1 MEKFNY
7 KKWILA
13 QKEILSE
20 RIKPGSEKKEKLP
33 DGRAITRYTTI
44 SKKGRET
51 PMVSYDDNLE
61 GPGDTK
67 DLNPPTNKKSND
79 QDKTDTTGAPKKYP
93 FIGPKDKE
101 FEVKLFDISPEAI
114 KLYTELQN
122 ITFKDNPEMLDKLRS
137 SAIQHERLFIIEKKA
152 LDSKSA
158 SKAQIKCAE
167 DIISIIQKF
176 AREMGKE
183 SEHNYLQARIDSI
196 KKIHQEKPREDKGD
210 DCPDAKDIENN
221 KDDYRQ
227 KFRLSKQSTTYGPSN
242 PAPRYSEGISSESLK
257 ERIKEL
263 SLDDKVKLYF
273 MGLVRK
279 GIIDTLPE
287 DPKAA
292 YIRDMMSK
300 KDPKMDSA
308 VRSDFDDPTFENL
321 KEISTELGYLNES
334 RDNITLHTDEGL
346 YQEEKSNLED
356 LKSYPFPLGAE
367 ITVPALGSAKFANN
381 IETREK
387 TKNPNASFGID
398 YYLNE
403 FEKEY
408 GPTEFEISKEFS
420 RYTITPIDNPNFT
433 AAYERDRQ
441 KQIDRRKN
449 GSGFQRRDNMGNKTS
464 KWS

>member
-67 DLNPPTNKKSND
+67 DLNPPTNKKPD
-79 QDKTDTTGAPKKYP
+79 DKEKTDTTGAPKKYP
-93 FIGPKDKE
+93 FVGPKDKE
-101 FEVKLFDISPEAI
+101 FEVKLFDISPEAT

-122 ITFKDNPEMLDKLRS
+122 ITFKDNPKMLDKLRS
-137 SAIQHERLFIIEKKA
+137 SAIQHERLFIIERKA
-152 LDSKSA
+152 LDDKLA

-167 DIISIIQKF
+167 DVIIIIEKY

-183 SEHNYLQARIDSI
+183 SEHNYFQARIDSI

-221 KDDYRQ
+221 KDDYR
-227 KFRLSKQSTTYGPSN
+227 KKIRISKQSTTYGPSN
-242 PAPRYSEGISSESLK
+242 PAPRYSEGMSPEEWANAKEKERLNQHPEKDKIKKIKQMMDKEEDDKEQERYDREWYRESLK
-257 ERIKEL
+257 EL
-263 SLDDKVKLYF
+263 
-273 MGLVRK
+273 
-279 GIIDTLPE
+279 
-287 DPKAA
+287 A
-292 YIRDMMSK
+292 SK
-300 KDPKMDSA
+300 
-308 VRSDFDDPTFENL
+308 
-321 KEISTELGYLNES
+321 LGYLNES

-356 LKSYPFPLGAE
+356 LKSYPFPTGAE
-367 ITVPALGSAKFANN
+367 ITVPALGPAKFANN

-387 TKNPNASFGID
+387 TKDPNASFGID
-398 YYLNE
+398 YYLND

-408 GPTEFEISKEFS
+408 GPTEFEVSKEFS
-420 RYTITPIDNPNFT
+420 RYTITPINNPKFDS
-433 AAYERDRQ
+433 AYETDRQ

-449 GSGFQRRDNMGNKTS
+449 SSGFQRRDNMGNKTS